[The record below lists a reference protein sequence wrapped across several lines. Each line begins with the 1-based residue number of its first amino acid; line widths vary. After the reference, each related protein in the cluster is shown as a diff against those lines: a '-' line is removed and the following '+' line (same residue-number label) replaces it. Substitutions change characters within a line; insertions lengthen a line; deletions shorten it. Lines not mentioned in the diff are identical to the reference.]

1 MSEENVQ
8 KSTTITLFK
17 TPPAWCLETAF
28 LILLCAK
35 VFGYA
40 DLSWWTVTCPLWGPI
55 AICFG
60 FLFAFYAIALVI
72 TAIMGVFA
80 AALMGMSFLWNKFK
94 KLFGIKKHKK
104 ETTITEIEI
113 L

>member
-28 LILLCAK
+28 LILLVAK

-40 DLSWWTVTCPLWGPI
+40 DFSWWIVTCPLWGPI

-60 FLFAFYAIALVI
+60 FLFAFYAIALVVA
-72 TAIMGVFA
+72 TMMGVIA
-80 AALMGMSFLWNKFK
+80 VILMGVSFIWNKFK
-94 KLFGIKKHKK
+94 KLFRKNSNK
-104 ETTITEIEI
+104 ETNITEIKI